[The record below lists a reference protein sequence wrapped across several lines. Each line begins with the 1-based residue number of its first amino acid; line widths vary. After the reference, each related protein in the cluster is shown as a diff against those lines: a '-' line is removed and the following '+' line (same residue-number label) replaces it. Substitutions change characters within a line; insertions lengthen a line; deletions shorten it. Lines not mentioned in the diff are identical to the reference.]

1 MIHVLLVSPLSVIG
15 VVADGAGWQY
25 QVTDEPGWEL
35 TCQVIT
41 EADDDNKTDD
51 DDGQNILSTC
61 CSPGGKS
68 VFNSTTGYLVQRY
81 CPYFC
86 FKSPGYKSFRFIDD
100 IGCLPGFVSL
110 STGCLS

>member
-15 VVADGAGWQY
+15 VAADGAGWQY
-25 QVTDEPGWEL
+25 QVIDEPGWEL

-68 VFNSTTGYLVQRY
+68 VFNSTTGYLVQGYLELVQGY
-81 CPYFC
+81 CPYSC
-86 FKSPGYKSFRFIDD
+86 FKSRGYSA
-100 IGCLPGFVSL
+100 V
-110 STGCLS
+110 

>member
-1 MIHVLLVSPLSVIG
+1 MSPLSVIG

-25 QVTDEPGWEL
+25 QVIDEPGWEL

-68 VFNSTTGYLVQRY
+68 VFNSTTGYLVQQGYLELVQGY
-81 CPYFC
+81 CPYSC
-86 FKSPGYKSFRFIDD
+86 FKSRGYSA
-100 IGCLPGFVSL
+100 V
-110 STGCLS
+110 